1 MTSFVPPMTMAD
13 FLQASRGTWLNR
25 RSIHHLDHQELK
37 NCLYLFTDEQKRKYN
52 ILG

>member
-25 RSIHHLDHQELK
+25 RSIHHLDHHLVGKQP
-37 NCLYLFTDEQKRKYN
+37 QKGGSKR
-52 ILG
+52 